1 MEYTPENEYETIY
14 QYFENKILAAAK
26 DKAEYE
32 NIVAAKVEELKKLE
46 ESVQALLKLKDDFNS
61 KLERILGPALREGYW
76 TPDEYE
82 DHAS

>member
-14 QYFENKILAAAK
+14 QYFENKILAATK

-46 ESVQALLKLKDDFNS
+46 ESVQSLLKLKDDFNS